1 MILLGLL
8 NVVLLAFYVVMVL
21 ASYLGFF
28 EIVFHYRKK
37 QKFSLNNIEPEPV
50 TILRPIKGRDSE
62 LYSCLESSFLQKY
75 PSDKIEIIF
84 CVQDPSDSAI
94 PTLNALLE
102 KYPHIDAKIL
112 VSTYKNGVNTD
123 YYGPN
128 PKVNNLAKG
137 FLQAKYDIIWIM
149 DANVWASSNIL
160 VNSIK
165 GLQANLID
173 SGRKNTSDRKVKLI
187 HHVPLA
193 VSINESPSLMNK
205 IGAKLDEMFL
215 FSSHLKFYI
224 SLNRLSIAPCVN
236 GKSNMF
242 RKSDLDKA
250 IQLLPYT
257 NNEFFSDYNVKISA
271 AELTSMG
278 PGNSLKFFS
287 KYIGEDNMIAI
298 ALWEFLFSR
307 TALTSDMVVQPLNKL
322 ENSTVGV
329 KQYFERRIRWLRVRK
344 YMVLLATL
352 VEPITESIVCGIF
365 GTLSL
370 SYFYFDQW
378 FNIKFMMIHL
388 FIWFVTDFIQYHI
401 LMSNLISDPLRP
413 DWLDYNLTWR
423 GFCDWIFVWWL
434 RECFAFPIWLISM
447 WGEEIDWRGR
457 PFRIKA
463 DLTAEE
469 L

>member
-1 MILLGLL
+1 M
-8 NVVLLAFYVVMVL
+8 
-21 ASYLGFF
+21 
-28 EIVFHYRKK
+28 
-37 QKFSLNNIEPEPV
+37 
-50 TILRPIKGRDSE
+50 
-62 LYSCLESSFLQKY
+62 
-75 PSDKIEIIF
+75 
-84 CVQDPSDSAI
+84 
-94 PTLNALLE
+94 NALLE

-250 IQLLPYT
+250 IQLLPY
-257 NNEFFSDYNVKISA
+257 NNN
-271 AELTSMG
+271 
-278 PGNSLKFFS
+278 
-287 KYIGEDNMIAI
+287 
-298 ALWEFLFSR
+298 
-307 TALTSDMVVQPLNKL
+307 
-322 ENSTVGV
+322 
-329 KQYFERRIRWLRVRK
+329 
-344 YMVLLATL
+344 
-352 VEPITESIVCGIF
+352 
-365 GTLSL
+365 
-370 SYFYFDQW
+370 
-378 FNIKFMMIHL
+378 
-388 FIWFVTDFIQYHI
+388 
-401 LMSNLISDPLRP
+401 
-413 DWLDYNLTWR
+413 
-423 GFCDWIFVWWL
+423 
-434 RECFAFPIWLISM
+434 
-447 WGEEIDWRGR
+447 
-457 PFRIKA
+457 
-463 DLTAEE
+463 
-469 L
+469 